1 MKPLAVGPGPLSRC
15 FQELLD
21 QKIIVRLQ
29 QQFLER
35 HWLSPTLMGIDFL
48 HHELGAKKAPAQ
60 KKNHVNERCSTKHQ
74 SRWLAQMTL
83 LHVIPTMTCQ
93 DMSGCIFGHT
103 YTYLTYPTYLAYI

>member
-48 HHELGAKKAPAQ
+48 HHELGAKKTPAQ
-60 KKNHVNERCSTKHQ
+60 KKIMSTNAVPQNINHDGWHK
-74 SRWLAQMTL
+74 
-83 LHVIPTMTCQ
+83 
-93 DMSGCIFGHT
+93 
-103 YTYLTYPTYLAYI
+103 